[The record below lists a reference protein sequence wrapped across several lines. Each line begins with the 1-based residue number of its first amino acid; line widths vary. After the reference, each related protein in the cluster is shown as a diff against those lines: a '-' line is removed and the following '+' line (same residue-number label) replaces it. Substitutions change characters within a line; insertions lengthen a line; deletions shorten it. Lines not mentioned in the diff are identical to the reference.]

1 MAAYLTRRIGQIIFT
16 IVAMSAIVFAVTQVL
31 PGNVAYVI
39 AGQFATPDQVAAIE
53 TRLGLHNPVWIQYAH
68 WAGSALRGDFGTSFV
83 MSRPVGALVAD
94 ALARSAQ
101 LAGVAFVLIG
111 LIGVATGVLS
121 AVRAGGWFDRI
132 SLVLSWVSVAMPQF
146 FVAIVLVL
154 VLSGHFR
161 WLPAT
166 GYTPISD
173 GLLNWLEHLILPVL
187 TLVIGLVAHVASL
200 QRASMIEALG
210 TSYVRAARAKG
221 LSEWKVITRHALR
234 NALIPT
240 VTVLTLDLGIL
251 MGGIVVVETVFS
263 YPGLGRL
270 MLSAVEQKDLP
281 VLQAGVLTVTVIYAL
296 ANLAADLCYLALDPR
311 LRSGHAGAR

>member
-16 IVAMSAIVFAVTQVL
+16 IVAMSAIVFAVTQAL

-154 VLSGHFR
+154 ILSGHFR

-166 GYTPISD
+166 GYAPISG
-173 GLLNWLEHLILPVL
+173 GLLNWLAHLILPVL
-187 TLVIGLVAHVASL
+187 TLVIGLVAHVAGL

-296 ANLAADLCYLALDPR
+296 ANLAADFCYLALDPR

>member
-1 MAAYLTRRIGQIIFT
+1 MAGYVAHRLGQIAFT
-16 IVAMSAIVFAVTQVL
+16 ILAMSAIVFAVTQIL

-53 TRLGLHNPVWIQYAH
+53 GRLGLHDPIWLQYGR
-68 WAGSALRGDFGTSFV
+68 WAGSALRGDFGASFV
-83 MSRPVGALVAD
+83 MNRPVGALVGE

-101 LAGVAFVLIG
+101 LAGVAFVMIAV
-111 LIGVATGVLS
+111 IGVATGILS
-121 AVRAGGWFDRI
+121 AVRAGGWFDRAA
-132 SLVLSWVSVAMPQF
+132 LTLAWLSVAMPQF
-146 FVAIVLVL
+146 FVAILL
-154 VLSGHFR
+154 ILLFSGHLGWF
-161 WLPAT
+161 PAT
-166 GYTPISD
+166 GYSPMSSGVLT
-173 GLLNWLEHLILPVL
+173 WLTHLVLPVL

-221 LSEWKVITRHALR
+221 LSEGKVITRHALR

-270 MLSAVEQKDLP
+270 MMQAVEQKDLP
-281 VLQAGVLTVTVIYAL
+281 VLQASVLTVTVIYAA
-296 ANLAADLCYLALDPR
+296 ANFAADISYLILDPR
-311 LRSGHAGAR
+311 LRSRHARAR